1 MLSVSLFVN
10 IMNSI
15 TKFIDEYDEPGTKK
29 SYRLRLQ
36 KFFKTINEKPES
48 YINENRDYEKDIK
61 LFWKHLK
68 QTSKSRC
75 TKNSQINTVKQFLSY
90 YDVEPSNKF
99 WKGLRRSKKD
109 KGNRPITLDRSP
121 TRKELRRII
130 LEGRPMARAMFL
142 IASSSGMRIG
152 EILQL
157 LPEDVILKHDPPM
170 INIRAEYTKTGVPR
184 TVFINN
190 EAREYLETWYNKR
203 DSWIETASKKL
214 GAIRIYDYS
223 KDPRIFPIHRTMCNV
238 MWNNMLRKANL
249 EERDL
254 TTEIRKLHIHTLR
267 KYFRTNL
274 TYAGIPLDVVE
285 ALMGHSGYLT
295 DAYQRYSIEQ
305 LAEMYKKAAN
315 AISIFEDEVELNN
328 IQEEQAQLKEE
339 NKELQRRVYKL
350 EGTLGVYA
358 FDELQQIKKERAK
371 QRKKS

>member
-1 MLSVSLFVN
+1 MDPIIEFVN
-10 IMNSI
+10 EH
-15 TKFIDEYDEPGTKK
+15 DEAGTKK
-29 SYRLRLQ
+29 SYRLRLT
-36 KFFKTINEKPES
+36 KFFKVINEKPEN
-48 YINENRDYEKDIK
+48 YIDENRDYEKDIK
-61 LFWKHLK
+61 LFWNHLK
-68 QTSKSRC
+68 ETSKSRC
-75 TKNSQINTVKQFLSY
+75 TRNSQINTVKQFLSF

-99 WKGLRRSKKD
+99 WKGLRKSKKD

-170 INIRAEYTKTGVPR
+170 INIRAEYTKTGAPR
-184 TVFINN
+184 TVFISN
-190 EAREYLETWYNKR
+190 EALEALEAWHDKR
-203 DSWIETASKKL
+203 DSWIETATKKL

-223 KDPRIFPIHRTMCNV
+223 KDPRIFPIHRSMCSV

-249 EERDL
+249 DERDL
-254 TTEIRKLHIHTLR
+254 TTGTRKLHIHTLR

-274 TYAGIPLDVVE
+274 TYAGMPLDVVE

-305 LAEMYKKAAN
+305 LAEMYKGAVN
-315 AISIFEDEVELNN
+315 SISIFEDEIGLNN
-328 IQEEQAQLKEE
+328 IQAGQELLKEE
-339 NKELQRRVYKL
+339 IKDL
-350 EGTLGVYA
+350 
-358 FDELQQIKKERAK
+358 KKENEDMRRDMEK
-371 QRKKS
+371 LMRKVLIENYKESG